1 MESGN
6 FENSLKQALVG
17 LKHYVDLQVKYQ
29 KLILTKRLSELSSMF
44 ALFLLLLG
52 VSGFILLFLS
62 FSFVEWYTSFGER
75 LHGFL
80 LVSLFY
86 IVIGLVLIVFRQ
98 QLIFS
103 PLRKMFGNI
112 FLGDDADPITSA
124 SYKTKESLELQ
135 IANYKDILENEE
147 DDLKEKFQ
155 KAGKTFTIV
164 NIVQGMAKSVY
175 KTFVTTSNIARTAYN
190 IVKRFTGRKKKKL
203 TRKRSNGSRKSQYEK
218 HLEIKTH

>member
-164 NIVQGMAKSVY
+164 NVVQGMAKSVY
-175 KTFVTTSNIARTAYN
+175 KTFVTTSNIARMTYSLVN
-190 IVKRFTGRKKKKL
+190 KLRGGSKKKRRKKDK
-203 TRKRSNGSRKSQYEK
+203 GKSQE
-218 HLEIKTH
+218 LEESDD

>member
-164 NIVQGMAKSVY
+164 NVVQGMAKSVY
-175 KTFVTTSNIARTAYN
+175 QTFVTTSNIARMTYSLVN
-190 IVKRFTGRKKKKL
+190 KLRGGSKKKR
-203 TRKRSNGSRKSQYEK
+203 RKRDKGKSQE
-218 HLEIKTH
+218 LEESND